1 MKIYYLI
8 SFLLVGSIATSN
20 AQFYDD
26 DNTGDLNEPNVLFGT
41 SFESGCWDAR
51 YNCDY
56 TPGRCTEGN
65 RAIFKQSQLQGPHS
79 AEFVESPVRAGN
91 KALKLTWLHT
101 DPSRWNGDPDRV
113 DNCDKKAMLHGGAF
127 RNLQPGSERWYGWS
141 YYLPSEGMKEESSG
155 LHFQLHGSP
164 DQDLGEPWRKPMM
177 FMTVKEGRMSFSWTW
192 DAERVSPKNQ
202 NIDANKRGTSV
213 SGNFRDRW
221 VDIVVHAKFD
231 WTSNRNGVLE
241 VWIDGNKVINE
252 QGIRLGYNDDRGAY
266 PSWGMYYSSA
276 QEIYNFDHWLYVDEI
291 RIGNENASLN
301 DVSPKGGITLPTCTL
316 SPCAG
321 LLPEKVAASGDDGN
335 IPCNTMDCSLSTR
348 WSAQGEGQM
357 IVYQLAEPSLLTSA
371 KIAWSRGDE
380 RTASFNIEVSPD
392 SVSWTQV
399 YSGQSS
405 GTSLQL
411 ESYDVTDQVGSYVR
425 IVGYGNSVN
434 EWNSITEV
442 ELYGESD
449 TTSGSNQP
457 PVAALSATPTS
468 GKAPLAVNFDASS
481 STDADGTISSYA
493 WDYGDGN
500 SGSGVTTS
508 HTYQDAG
515 SYIVTLTLT
524 DDDGAMASASDTITV
539 SGSSVC
545 SSPVNLALKRPVV
558 VSGEENSNPGSQA
571 VDGIDDT
578 DNNRWSVRYYP
589 QSLEV
594 DLGSV
599 SLISSTELV
608 PYNSRGYQ
616 YKVEGKTTASGSYST
631 LVDQTTYSGGNYAED
646 VQSVAEAEARYVKLT
661 VTGCSGSNCSSLDWI
676 SLREFKVNGCNE
688 ANALELEAEAGT
700 LTSPMQVSSDGN
712 ASGGQYIE
720 VPNGNGNN
728 GSGSALY
735 HFNVSA
741 AGEYYVW
748 GRVSPATHSDNSF
761 YVSMDGAADVT
772 WSIDPTSSWVWSQV
786 GQSYSLGAGSHQ
798 LLIKQREDG
807 SKLDRLIITDDASYV
822 PGANARI
829 ATTGKKLR
837 EEVKMA
843 EAEALGIRVYPNP
856 GSQRFN
862 LHYDRRIWVGGEVRV
877 TDMLGREVVRRIL
890 TSDQKTLDLSS
901 QQAGIYLITVSK
913 GERQW
918 MGRIVNE

>member
-1 MKIYYLI
+1 
-8 SFLLVGSIATSN
+8 
-20 AQFYDD
+20 
-26 DNTGDLNEPNVLFGT
+26 
-41 SFESGCWDAR
+41 
-51 YNCDY
+51 
-56 TPGRCTEGN
+56 
-65 RAIFKQSQLQGPHS
+65 
-79 AEFVESPVRAGN
+79 
-91 KALKLTWLHT
+91 
-101 DPSRWNGDPDRV
+101 
-113 DNCDKKAMLHGGAF
+113 
-127 RNLQPGSERWYGWS
+127 
-141 YYLPSEGMKEESSG
+141 
-155 LHFQLHGSP
+155 
-164 DQDLGEPWRKPMM
+164 MM

-348 WSAQGEGQM
+348 WSAQGEGQT
-357 IVYQLAEPSLLTSA
+357 IIYQLAEPSLLTSA
-371 KIAWSRGDE
+371 KIAWSRGNE

-425 IVGYGNSVN
+425 IVGYGNSMN
-434 EWNSITEV
+434 NWNSITEV
-442 ELYGESD
+442 ELYGEPD
-449 TTSGSNQP
+449 TSSGSNQP

-481 STDADGTISSYA
+481 STDADGTVASYGWDFGDGASGSGVSVNHTYDSAGSYLATLTVTDNEGAPATDTVTITVLANQPPQASFTVSPISGEAPLAVSLDASASTDSDGTISSYG

-515 SYIVTLTLT
+515 SYIVTLTLA

-545 SSPVNLALKRPVV
+545 SSPMNLALKRPVV
-558 VSGEENSNPGSQA
+558 VSGEESNNPGSQA

-578 DNNRWSVRYYP
+578 DANRWSVRYYP

-646 VQSVAEAEARYVKLT
+646 VQSVAETEARYVKLT

-676 SLREFKVNGCNE
+676 SLREFRVNGCNE
-688 ANALELEAEAGT
+688 ANALELEAEEGN
-700 LTSPMQVSSDGN
+700 LNPPMQVGSDGN

-728 GSGSALY
+728 GAGAAQYAFNLSSG
-735 HFNVSA
+735 
-741 AGEYYVW
+741 GEYYVW
-748 GRVSPATHSDNSF
+748 GRVLPATHSDNSF

-772 WSIDPTSSWVWSQV
+772 WSTDPGSNWVWSQV
-786 GQSYSLGAGSHQ
+786 GQSYILSAGSHQ

-829 ATTGKKLR
+829 ATSGKKLG
-837 EEVKMA
+837 EEVKIA
-843 EAEALGIRVYPNP
+843 EAEASGIMVYPNP